1 MPGLATIKRLE
12 AHIVFIAAAIV
23 FIAGVA
29 FVPAQAGVFN
39 PETFTLKNGLQVVV
53 ISNHRLPV
61 VSQMVWYKVGSADD
75 PPGKSGVAHL
85 LEHLMFKGT
94 KVMAPGE
101 YSKILARNGGREN
114 AFTSNDTTAY
124 YQVVAADRLELVM
137 KLEADRMVN
146 LVLTDA
152 DVLPERNVV
161 VEERRARTDNN
172 PAALLGEQM
181 SAALYIN
188 HPYRLP
194 VIGWKHEM
202 ESLTTEDVLA
212 FYRRYYA
219 PDNAILIVSGDIT
232 VEKLRPLAE
241 KYYGPI
247 PSRNVAKRVRLKEPP
262 HRAARRVQL
271 RSSQVREPRWSRDYL
286 APGFSSVDKRHAYA
300 LQVLNDILSG
310 GATSRLYRSLVVEQ
324 KIAVSAGASYDGD
337 TYDLGT
343 FSFYGQ
349 PAKGIGID
357 RFEVAIDAEIA
368 KLLDAGVTLN
378 EVKRAR
384 KRLLAGA
391 IYARDSL
398 RRGARAIG
406 TALTSGQT
414 IDDVETWPEHIK
426 AVTRDQVNEAA
437 RAVFIISNSVTGL
450 LLPEKAPEAQKPKAQ
465 KAKP

>member
-1 MPGLATIKRLE
+1 MPGLAPIKRLE
-12 AHIVFIAAAIV
+12 ALFILIAAAIV

-152 DVLPERNVV
+152 DVLSERKVV

-172 PAALLGEQM
+172 PAALLNEQM
-181 SAALYIN
+181 NAALYLN
-188 HPYRLP
+188 HPYRKP
-194 VIGWKHEM
+194 VIGWKHEL

-232 VEKLRPLAE
+232 AEKLKPLAE
-241 KYYGPI
+241 KYYGSI
-247 PSRNVAKRVRLKEPP
+247 PARKVGKRVRLKEPP
-262 HRAARRVQL
+262 QRAARRVQL
-271 RSSQVREPRWSRDYL
+271 RSPQVREPRWGRDYL
-286 APGFSSVDKRHAYA
+286 APGFSSGEKRHAYA
-300 LQVLNDILSG
+300 LEVLNDILAG

-337 TYDLGT
+337 AYDLGT

-349 PAKGIGID
+349 PANGIGMD
-357 RFEVAIDAEIA
+357 RFEAAIDAEIA
-368 KLLDAGVTLN
+368 KLLNSGVTVN
-378 EVKRAR
+378 EVKRAK

-406 TALTSGQT
+406 TALTTGQT
-414 IDDVETWPEHIK
+414 VEDVETWPEHIK
-426 AVTRDQVNEAA
+426 AVTVDRVNEAA
-437 RAVFIISNSVTGL
+437 RAVFKLSNSVTGL
-450 LLPEKAPEAQKPKAQ
+450 LLPEKAQKTQ
-465 KAKP
+465 KAEKP

>member
-12 AHIVFIAAAIV
+12 ALFVFTAWMIV

-29 FVPAQAGVFN
+29 SVPAQAGVFN

-61 VSQMVWYKVGSADD
+61 VSQMLWYKVGSADD
-75 PPGKSGVAHL
+75 PPGKSGIAHF

-94 KVMAPGE
+94 KLMAPGE
-101 YSKILARNGGREN
+101 FSKILARNGGREN

-137 KLEADRMVN
+137 KFEADRMVN

-161 VEERRARTDNN
+161 IEERRARTDNN
-172 PAALLGEQM
+172 PAALLAEQM
-181 SAALYIN
+181 NAALYLN
-188 HPYRLP
+188 HPYRKP

-202 ESLTTEDVLA
+202 EGLTTEDALA

-232 VEKLRPLAE
+232 VEKLKPLAE

-247 PSRNVAKRVRLKEPP
+247 PARKVAKRVRLKEPP

-271 RSSQVREPRWSRDYL
+271 RSPQVREPRWGRDYL
-286 APGFSSVDKRHAYA
+286 APGFSSGDKRHAYA
-300 LQVLNDILSG
+300 LEVLNEILAG

-324 KIAVSAGASYDGD
+324 KIAISAGASYDGD
-337 TYDLGT
+337 AYDLGT

-349 PAKGIGID
+349 PANGISME
-357 RFEVAIDAEIA
+357 RFEAAIDAEIA
-368 KLLDAGVTLN
+368 KLLTSGVTN
-378 EVKRAR
+378 KEVKRAK

-398 RRGARAIG
+398 RQGARAIG
-406 TALTSGQT
+406 TALTTGQA
-414 IDDVETWPEHIK
+414 IEDVETWPEHIK
-426 AVTRDQVNEAA
+426 AVTLDQVDEAA
-437 RAVFIISNSVTGL
+437 RAVFIKANSVTGL
-450 LLPEKAPEAQKPKAQ
+450 LLPEKAPEAQKPKGQ
-465 KAKP
+465 KP

>member
-12 AHIVFIAAAIV
+12 AHIIFIAASIV

-39 PETFTLKNGLQVVV
+39 PEAFTLENGLQVVV
-53 ISNHRLPV
+53 IPNHRSPV

-94 KVMAPGE
+94 NVMAPGE

-124 YQVVAADRLELVM
+124 YQVVAVDRLELVM

-172 PAALLGEQM
+172 PAALLDEQM
-181 SAALYIN
+181 SAALYLN
-188 HPYRLP
+188 HPYRIP
-194 VIGWKHEM
+194 VIGWKHEL

-212 FYRRYYA
+212 FYRRNYA
-219 PDNAILIVSGDIT
+219 PNNAILIVSGDIT
-232 VEKLRPLAE
+232 AEKLRPLAE

-247 PSRNVAKRVRLKEPP
+247 PARKVAKRVRLKEPP

-271 RSSQVREPRWSRDYL
+271 RSPQVREPRWGRDYL
-286 APGFSSVDKRHAYA
+286 APSFASGEKQHAYA
-300 LQVLNDILSG
+300 LEVLNDILAG

-337 TYDLGT
+337 AYDLGT

-349 PAKGIGID
+349 PAAGIGMD
-357 RFEVAIDAEIA
+357 RFEAAMDAEIA
-368 KLLDAGVTLN
+368 KLLGSGVTIN
-378 EVKRAR
+378 EVKRAK

-398 RRGARAIG
+398 RRGARVIG

-426 AVTRDQVNEAA
+426 AVTRDRVNEAA
-437 RAVFIISNSVTGL
+437 RAVFKISNSVTGL
-450 LLPEKAPEAQKPKAQ
+450 LLPEKAQKAQ
-465 KAKP
+465 KAGQP

>member
-12 AHIVFIAAAIV
+12 AHIIFIAASIV

-39 PETFTLKNGLQVVV
+39 PETFTLENGLQVVV
-53 ISNHRLPV
+53 IPNHRSPV

-124 YQVVAADRLELVM
+124 YQVVAVDRLELVM

-172 PAALLGEQM
+172 PAALLDEQM
-181 SAALYIN
+181 SAALYLN
-188 HPYRLP
+188 HPYRRP
-194 VIGWKHEM
+194 VIGWKHEL

-232 VEKLRPLAE
+232 ADKLKPLAE
-241 KYYGPI
+241 KYYGSI
-247 PSRNVAKRVRLKEPP
+247 PARKVAKRVRLKEPP

-271 RSSQVREPRWSRDYL
+271 RSPQVREPRWGRDYL
-286 APGFSSVDKRHAYA
+286 APGFSSGEKRHAYA
-300 LQVLNDILSG
+300 LEVLNDILAG

-337 TYDLGT
+337 AYDLGT

-349 PAKGIGID
+349 PAAGIGMD
-357 RFEVAIDAEIA
+357 RFEAAMDAEIA
-368 KLLDAGVTLN
+368 KLLGSGVTIN
-378 EVKRAR
+378 EVKRAK

-406 TALTSGQT
+406 TALTTGQT
-414 IDDVETWPEHIK
+414 VDDVETWPEHIK
-426 AVTRDQVNEAA
+426 AVTRERVNEAA
-437 RAVFIISNSVTGL
+437 RAVFKISNSVTGL
-450 LLPEKAPEAQKPKAQ
+450 LLPEKAQKAQ
-465 KAKP
+465 KAEQP